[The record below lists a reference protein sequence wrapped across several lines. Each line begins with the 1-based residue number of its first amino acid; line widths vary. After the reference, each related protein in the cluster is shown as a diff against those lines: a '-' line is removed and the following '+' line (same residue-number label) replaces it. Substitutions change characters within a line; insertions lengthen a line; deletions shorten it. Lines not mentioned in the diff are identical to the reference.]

1 MCDHGLR
8 RQPPQPRRGVRVPRR
23 RHGRLEPA
31 HPALEVALGPGSLGN
46 QEAVLPVQAVR
57 RLGQLGTEAALDEV
71 TLCNSG
77 QSLQCI
83 QIMISVSD
91 SMLLVATCI
100 L

>member
-1 MCDHGLR
+1 M
-8 RQPPQPRRGVRVPRR
+8 
-23 RHGRLEPA
+23 
-31 HPALEVALGPGSLGN
+31 
-46 QEAVLPVQAVR
+46 AVLPVQAVR

-71 TLCNSG
+71 TLGNSG